1 MPTPP
6 IWDNIPAEL
15 KKLRHWVLWKTVWNE
30 KYQRWTKI
38 PLRADSGLPAEAD
51 NQTTWAS
58 FENAKDAFE
67 KGRGQA
73 EGIGFV
79 FARASDIT
87 GIDLDSCRDK
97 STGEVDK
104 WAQVI
109 LDRLASYTEIS
120 PSGTGLHVLVK
131 ASEGIPKTGADGGRN
146 KKLKGDGYGPDAA
159 IEMYSNKH
167 YFTVTGNVLD
177 GYPRTVEDRQD
188 ELLALYSE
196 VWPTTHQITRKP
208 QDGRQ
213 DKPTGEVKEGTTPPA
228 GGLSDKAVIARMLG
242 SANAGEIEKLLA
254 GDTTAYGGDDSAAD
268 LALANHL
275 CFWTGKDRQQ
285 MDRIFRSSGLM
296 RDKWD
301 EKRGSTTY
309 GERTIDEA
317 IEGTTEVY
325 QPNKVDDTT
334 TPPIDPDA
342 IARAGEVVNSG
353 QFPDLWKEVYL
364 RRHNGD
370 GHIAVAMVGANLTA
384 NILNSH
390 GIAVLQVAGESG
402 DGKSH
407 AVQTVAE
414 QMGRWCDISGLSPM
428 ALLYH
433 AGETVRG
440 GMMVVLDDNRPDERQ
455 GDIIKRAQTQ
465 FKTGYK
471 YKTVIKGKP
480 VTLQMPPG
488 VQLLTTE
495 VDADSEDQVLN
506 RTLLLEVEGSPEKD
520 LKIIQADLK
529 SLETGEQPLDDPDII
544 VCQAAFDLLKAKT
557 YIVTVPGGE
566 SRIIWNE
573 RGKDKRANLRNYNI
587 FRDLILSFA
596 VMRWPKRNNK
606 EVDGVL
612 HVEATRQDFMD
623 ALALYHTVHRQMKT
637 KLGSRE
643 IEVLNY
649 VRKRGGRVSREEVLN
664 DLKLTKGRLTQLV
677 RGKNGQSGLLGKV
690 PGFYT
695 EKASENKVVSSGG
708 GYYDTR
714 VIRQYLCLSDTA
726 VYQTD
731 LLSATTAASW
741 TEQQT

>member
-1 MPTPP
+1 M
-6 IWDNIPAEL
+6 
-15 KKLRHWVLWKTVWNE
+15 RGRKTKV
-30 KYQRWTKI
+30 
-38 PLRADSGLPAEAD
+38 PLDAYGHNASTTAPH
-51 NQTTWAS
+51 TWAHLDKVRKT
-58 FENAKDAFE
+58 FEAGTGA
-67 KGRGQA
+67 GV
-73 EGIGFV
+73 GFV
-79 FARASDIT
+79 FTRQAGIS
-87 GIDLDSCRDK
+87 GIDLDHCRDS
-97 STGEVDK
+97 STGEVDA
-104 WAQVI
+104 WAQTI
-109 LDRLASYTEIS
+109 IAQLDSYTEIS
-120 PSGTGLHVLVK
+120 PSGAGVHILVK
-131 ASEGIPKTGADGGRN
+131 GSLPDGVDG
-146 KKLKGDGYGPDAA
+146 KKKLLKGDGYRPDAA
-159 IEMYSNKH
+159 LEIYSAGR
-167 YFTVTGNVLD
+167 YFTMTGNVLD

-196 VWPTTHQITRKP
+196 VFGPAKPDTHQITRKP
-208 QDGRQ
+208 QDKRQ
-213 DKPTGEVKEGTTPPA
+213 DKPTGEVKRSTTTPA

-242 SANAGEIEKLLA
+242 SANADEIEKLLA
-254 GDTTAYGGDDSAAD
+254 GDTTAYGGDDSTAD
-268 LALANHL
+268 YVL
-275 CFWTGKDRQQ
+275 CKHISKWTGGNRQLI
-285 MDRIFRSSGLM
+285 DRIFRQSKLM
-296 RDKWD
+296 RSKWD
-301 EKRGSTTY
+301 ERRGSQTY
-309 GERTIDEA
+309 GERTIDAA
-317 IEGTTEVY
+317 IRGAEEDAAADSKKPERTEEVRS
-325 QPNKVDDTT
+325 
-334 TPPIDPDA
+334 PIDPDILA
-342 IARAGEVVNSG
+342 KAEEIVNTG
-353 QFPDLWKEVYL
+353 RFIDLWADVYQ

-370 GHIAVAMVGANLTA
+370 THIAIAMPAANLTA
-384 NILNSH
+384 NIRNSK

-407 AVQTVAE
+407 GVETVAE
-414 QMGRWCDISGLSPM
+414 LMGRWCDISGLSPM

-433 AGETVRG
+433 AGETVHG

-480 VTLQMPPG
+480 VILQMPPG

-529 SLETGEQPLDDPDII
+529 SLETGEQPLDDPDIT
-544 VCQAAFDLLKAKT
+544 VCQAAFDLLKSKT
-557 YIVTVPGGE
+557 YIVTIPGGE

-596 VMRWPKRNNK
+596 VMRWPKRNYR
-606 EVDGVL
+606 EVDGVM

-623 ALALYHTVHRQMKT
+623 ALALYHTVHKQMKT

-649 VRKRGGRVSREEVLN
+649 VRKRGGRVLREDVMK
-664 DLKLTKGRLTQLV
+664 DLKLSKVRLTQLV
-677 RGKNGQSGLLGKV
+677 RGKNGQSGLLAKV

-695 EKASENKVVSSGG
+695 EKTSESRGISGG
-708 GYYDTR
+708 DGYYDPK
-714 VIRQYLCLSDTA
+714 VSRQYLCLSDTA

-731 LLSATTAASW
+731 LFSATTAADW